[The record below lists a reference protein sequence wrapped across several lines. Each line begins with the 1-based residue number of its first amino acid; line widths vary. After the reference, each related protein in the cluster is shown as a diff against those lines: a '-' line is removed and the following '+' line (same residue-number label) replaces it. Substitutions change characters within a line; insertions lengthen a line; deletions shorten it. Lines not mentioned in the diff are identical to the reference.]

1 MMPYQRGDLPIQHF
15 RFEQIAVGQHAEFV
29 HKLTERDI
37 EAFASLTGDFNP
49 LHVDEVFARKTM
61 FLKPVAHG
69 MLSAAFVSTLIGTLL
84 PGRGA
89 LWVSQKLDFHSP
101 ARVGDM
107 LNIRARVKRKSDA
120 SRTITLEVEVKNQDS
135 HILVSG
141 ESVVKMLEVAE
152 EKTMTQNGDVGLT
165 VLVTGGSRGIG
176 AAIAGRLAMD
186 GHAVVVNYR
195 QSATEA
201 DRVVQTIV
209 ERGQKALAVRGD
221 VSEEK
226 DVEGIFSTTQKAFGD
241 VQAVVHCAG
250 SGSVLRPFD
259 QLSWADFD
267 RQLGV
272 HVKGAFRCAK
282 VALPKMIAAQRGAFV
297 FIGSVAADGVPPI
310 QQADYV
316 VAKSALAALARS
328 LAAEYGPRGIRANT
342 IAPGM
347 TVTEMI
353 AGLPEKAK
361 LLTRMQTPLRQLG
374 EPADIAA
381 TASFLLSPGARHISG
396 ETIRVCGGA
405 VML

>member
-1 MMPYQRGDLPIQHF
+1 MMPYQRGDLPIRLF
-15 RFEQIAVGQHAEFV
+15 RFEQIAVGQQAEFV

-49 LHVDEVFARKTM
+49 LHVDEVFARRTM
-61 FLKPVAHG
+61 FRKPVAHG

-84 PGRGA
+84 PGGGA
-89 LWVSQKLDFHSP
+89 LWVSQKLDFHNP
-101 ARVGDM
+101 ARVGDV
-107 LNIRARVKRKSDA
+107 LNIKAKVKRKSEA
-120 SRTITLEVEVKNQDS
+120 SRTLTLEVEVTNQDNKS
-135 HILVSG
+135 LISG
-141 ESVVKMLEVAE
+141 ESVVKVLEMAE
-152 EKTMTQNGDVGLT
+152 EKTTMQNGDVGLT

-186 GHAVVVNYR
+186 GHAVAVNYR
-195 QSATEA
+195 QSADEA
-201 DRVVQTIV
+201 DRVVQAIV
-209 ERGQKALAVRGD
+209 ESGRKAIAVRGD

-226 DVEGIFSTTQKAFGD
+226 DVEGIFSSTQNAFGD

-250 SGSVLRPFD
+250 SGSLLRPFD
-259 QLSWADFD
+259 QLSWTDFD

-272 HVKGAFRCAK
+272 HVKGAFQCAK
-282 VALPKMIAAQRGAFV
+282 AALPKMIAAQRGAFV
-297 FIGSVAADGVPPI
+297 FIGSVAVDGIPPI

-316 VAKSALAALARS
+316 VAKSALTALARS

-347 TVTEMI
+347 TVTDMI
-353 AGLPEKAK
+353 ANLPEKAK
-361 LLTRMQTPLRQLG
+361 LLTRMQTPLRQLA

-381 TASFLLSPGARHISG
+381 TASFLLSPGAQHISG
-396 ETIRVCGGA
+396 ETVRVCGGA